1 MDNNQIQLTGTEIL
15 EKDFKTAMRGYHQAE
30 VDEFLD
36 VVIQDYEAFQKE
48 IDRLAEENDRLR
60 RQSSGTQAKTR
71 SAAASNHQVNYDLL
85 KRLSN
90 LEKAVFGKKYAD
102 SES

>member
-15 EKDFKTAMRGYHQAE
+15 EKDFKTGMRGYNQAE

-36 VVIQDYEAFQKE
+36 VVIQDYETFQKE
-48 IDRLAEENDRLR
+48 INRLSEENDRLKK
-60 RQSSGTQAKTR
+60 QSGIQAKSR
-71 SAAASNHQVNYDLL
+71 AAASNHQANYDLL

-90 LEKAVFGKKYAD
+90 LEKAVFGKKIAD